1 VRQISF
7 AGSGRLAKFQRA
19 RRLQKG
25 VEFPASFNTEKGYP
39 EGNYIPEGASIPE
52 KLNLL
57 SWFAYL
63 AFIVGLIHDSML
75 EVAVRIGFPF
85 FLVLSLWTIYVS
97 YETKAAV
104 KAKGWF
110 LTTIIALGDLTFFV
124 FWVVGFHQKNL
135 F

>member
-1 VRQISF
+1 MQGVGDI
-7 AGSGRLAKFQRA
+7 GTFQGGG
-19 RRLQKG
+19 RLQKG
-25 VEFPASFNTEKGYP
+25 VEFPASFKTERGCP
-39 EGNYIPEGASIPE
+39 EGDHIPEGASIPE

-63 AFIVGLIHDSML
+63 AFIVGLVHDSML

-110 LTTIIALGDLTFFV
+110 LTTIIALCDITFFV
-124 FWVVGFHQKNL
+124 FWVVGFHQTNL